1 MLKQKSTGYT
11 FTTTDYYITEQT
23 NGKDTLTITIIGGSE
38 DSSHIQAEDIIVE
51 NNYTDG
57 TEFVVK
63 KVNGD
68 DESIEVTAELN
79 LDDFKS
85 EIYQDYNKTGRPY
98 AILNDVVPD
107 GWVVDD
113 RSGLTN
119 SSTIELDAP
128 TAADVADSVVNVF
141 GVAIRYNFSNHH
153 QIIYNPKAVKN
164 SGQYLT
170 KELNLTGITRYQ
182 DSTNLY
188 NRLYAYG
195 KDNLSFANIN
205 YDKPYVENTTYL
217 SGRIRAAY
225 VKDERFTDAQ
235 SLLEY
240 ATEQLNSMCMPTTSY
255 ECIPADIGATDTKYA
270 FLQLK
275 LLDVV
280 TLLDVDTNTRV
291 DHQVVSR
298 VIYPYAPENN
308 SLTLSMTMPSF
319 SRQVISLE
327 DQIKQETSQVLGQ
340 IEGVVNE
347 LTNQIITGSGGHVV
361 INYGDDDKM
370 AEILI
375 MDTDDKATATN
386 VIRMN
391 QAGIAFSTSGY
402 NGPFNGILGLDGTW
416 FASFVNTWRL
426 NAGTIVAGILQS
438 QDGETFYL
446 DLENG
451 ILRMRATSLSIGASS
466 VATQQY
472 ADQQATNAQKNAQDY
487 AYNQASSAQQ
497 NAQQYANQ
505 QAQAAQQNAQNY
517 AQQQANA
524 AYQAAQQYAQ
534 QQAQAAQQAATE
546 AAQQE
551 LEDYADTVTETVSN
565 LQSQIDGQIMT
576 WFESY
581 DPTTSNYPANQWTDN
596 ATKQQH
602 AGDLFYNNSD
612 GGCFR
617 WSQSGSTWQWI
628 EIVDTDIAAAL
639 ATANQAK
646 DVADSKRRVF
656 MTQPTP
662 PYDEGDLWVQQN
674 DGPLMVCINSKQSG
688 SYAVTDWGDAANYAE
703 QFAGA
708 GRNLVDNSAFQYR
721 YSDKTY
727 AYYSGNTFVYDVDR
741 AGVYYI
747 PIVNIASS
755 EDIQQLR
762 NQDVTL
768 SLDINIE
775 RTVEADGSH
784 DSNVTF
790 YGVRVLLSFA
800 DGTSMNIP
808 SSMTASYA
816 LNITTDGWQRVSFT
830 SKVSDKEIS
839 SCRLTINNQYVTGK
853 ISYRNIKVEL
863 GSAPTA
869 WTMHPD
875 DASIYNRLVLPNQ
888 KNYLLNTQFLG
899 VSTASGVGDIGT
911 IKDGIISVECDG
923 DASHWF
929 DTGYMCGLSDEG
941 KNICNN
947 VPDGYTVKLSVD
959 VKVDEVF
966 VAGGTSEP
974 HVYLLF
980 GRVYDDITYGDYLPD
995 PPPGE
1000 DHTTCLGLNKTNG
1013 WIRIVRNLSIRS
1025 GHTLNDIHFR
1035 VAVNNYA
1042 TGKLYVRNPSVTI
1055 ATSQCVAPYMQA
1067 PEDMELAAKGELMTQ
1082 EQVFNKLTDNGRLQG
1097 LYMQD
1102 GNVYFNASYIR
1113 SGTMSAN
1120 YISGGTID
1128 ASKVNV
1134 TNLNADNIKAGTI
1147 TGRAISGGTITGTT
1161 ITGSSIRSTSNS
1173 GSVLIDQGRVSL
1185 YDPSGNTL
1193 LDVVP
1198 GGNNNPA
1205 NLNFFLPGFGYVGAI
1220 SCQND
1225 KGLGRIV
1232 VTCANNGFF
1241 TTNRIQTQE
1250 IAVSGSGLYVSSIYY
1265 NGNNDLMM
1273 YRSGGNSGFNVI
1285 RAGGLTDKNGKYHGL
1300 VWVYDSNLGRDVLA
1314 AE

>member
-11 FTTTDYYITEQT
+11 FTTTDYCITEQID
-23 NGKDTLTITIIGGSE
+23 GKDTLTITIIGGSE
-38 DSSHIQAEDIIVE
+38 DSSHIQAEDIIIE
-51 NNYTDG
+51 SNYTDG

-113 RSGLTN
+113 QSGLTN

-217 SGRIRAAY
+217 SDRIRAAY

-240 ATEQLNSMCMPTTSY
+240 ATEQLNSMCVPTTSY

-280 TLLDVDTNTRV
+280 TLLDVDTNVRV

-319 SRQVISLE
+319 SKQVISLE

-347 LTNQIITGSGGHVV
+347 LTNQIITASGGHVV
-361 INYGDDDKM
+361 INYGDDGKM

-375 MDTDDKATATN
+375 MDADDKATATN

-416 FASFVNTWRL
+416 FASFINTWKL
-426 NAGTIVAGILQS
+426 NAGTIVSGILQS

-446 DLENG
+446 DLEKG
-451 ILRMRATSLSIGASS
+451 ILKMKATSLSIGASS

-472 ADQQATNAQKNAQDY
+472 A
-487 AYNQASSAQQ
+487 
-497 NAQQYANQ
+497 NQ
-505 QAQAAQQNAQNY
+505 QAGTAQQNAQNY

-546 AAQQE
+546 AARQE

-602 AGDLFYNNSD
+602 AGDLFYNTSNGD
-612 GGCFR
+612 AYR
-617 WSQSGSTWQWI
+617 WAQYHGAWQWL
-628 EIVDTDIAAAL
+628 EIVDTDVAAAL
-639 ATANQAK
+639 AAAAAAQDT
-646 DVADSKRRVF
+646 ADSKRRVF
-656 MTQPTP
+656 TAQPVP
-662 PYDEGDLWVQQN
+662 PYDVGDLWAEEN
-674 DGPLMVCINSKQSG
+674 NGPLQVCITAKASG
-688 SYAVTDWGDAANYAE
+688 AAFAAADWGDAANYAE
-703 QFAGA
+703 QFVGA
-708 GRNLVDNSAFQYR
+708 GRNLIYNSAFAYR
-721 YSDKTY
+721 WTDKTF
-727 AYYSGNTFVYDVDR
+727 AYFEGDHFTYHPNRSGLYYNPSIRLQPDYDL
-741 AGVYYI
+741 
-747 PIVNIASS
+747 
-755 EDIQQLR
+755 QQLR
-762 NQDVTL
+762 GQDVTL
-768 SLDINIE
+768 SVEYNIE
-775 RTVEADGSH
+775 EAITNDGSH
-784 DSNVTF
+784 ADSSSF
-790 YGVRVLLSFA
+790 FGVRVVVDFT
-800 DGTSMNIP
+800 DGTHQYIP
-808 SSMTASYA
+808 SSMLETFS
-816 LNITTDGWQRVSFT
+816 NRDVTDGWRQITATGTVRDKEVSGCYVVCANQYILG
-830 SKVSDKEIS
+830 KVS
-839 SCRLTINNQYVTGK
+839 
-853 ISYRNIKVEL
+853 YRRPKLEL
-863 GSAPTA
+863 GTA
-869 WTMHPD
+869 ATSWTTNPYD
-875 DASIYNRLVLPNQ
+875 NDVYSTYVEPYSR
-888 KNYLLNTQFLG
+888 NYLLNSQFVGLTAQGNYGYFRDG
-899 VSTASGVGDIGT
+899 VYVA
-911 IKDGIISVECDG
+911 ECDG
-923 DASHWF
+923 N
-929 DTGYMCGLSDEG
+929 TGHSGDSG
-941 KNICNN
+941 VI
-947 VPDGYTVKLSVD
+947 LSVSESGLAELNAALENGSTID
-959 VKVDEVF
+959 VSVEVKVDETWTYT
-966 VAGGTSEP
+966 GTGTDWVS
-974 HVYLLF
+974 VYF
-980 GRVYDDITYGDYLPD
+980 TPRYDNGTYYGIYVPTA
-995 PPPGE
+995 PPGE
-1000 DHTTCLGLNKTNG
+1000 SSGNTLGLNVTDG
-1013 WIRIVRNLSIRS
+1013 WRRVRGSLSKVDGRKLTDIQLRVYVGS
-1025 GHTLNDIHFR
+1025 GHT
-1035 VAVNNYA
+1035 
-1042 TGKLYVRNPSVTI
+1042 TGKLQVRRPMVSIHPN
-1055 ATSQCVAPYMQA
+1055 TSAFPLPPYSQA
-1067 PEDMELAAKGELMTQ
+1067 PEDLETAAKGELMTQ

-1134 TNLNADNIKAGTI
+1134 TNLNADNIKSGTI
-1147 TGRAISGGTITGTT
+1147 TGRTISGGTITGTSINGGT
-1161 ITGSSIRSTSNS
+1161 IEGARIISRSNGTSVQVYDSKFFVFGTQGTARLRIQANGDESGEIDFWTTDGFWAGKIR
-1173 GSVLIDQGRVSL
+1173 
-1185 YDPSGNTL
+1185 
-1193 LDVVP
+1193 
-1198 GGNNNPA
+1198 
-1205 NLNFFLPGFGYVGAI
+1205 GYRDG
-1220 SCQND
+1220 D
-1225 KGLGRIV
+1225 FGRIQIDPG
-1232 VTCANNGFF
+1232 NNGFLGVD
-1241 TTNRIQTQE
+1241 RIQTSE
-1250 IAVSGSGLYVSSIYY
+1250 IACNGSGMYANNYWYITPSGSNERLAWMQS
-1265 NGNNDLMM
+1265 GNRVLACDMM
-1273 YRSGGNSGFNVI
+1273 NVDGST
-1285 RAGGLTDKNGKYHGL
+1285 RRLG
-1300 VWVYDSNLGRDVLA
+1300 WVYDDHISRYVLA
-1314 AE
+1314 GVGI

>member
-11 FTTTDYYITEQT
+11 FTTTDYYITEQI

-38 DSSHIQAEDIIVE
+38 DSSHVQAEDIIIE
-51 NNYTDG
+51 SNYTDG

-113 RSGLTN
+113 QSGLTN

-128 TAADVADSVVNVF
+128 TAADVADSVINVF

-205 YDKPYVENTTYL
+205 HDKPYVENTTYL

-240 ATEQLNSMCMPTTSY
+240 ATEQLNSMCVPTTSY

-319 SRQVISLE
+319 SKQVISLE

-347 LTNQIITGSGGHVV
+347 LTNQIITASGGHVV
-361 INYGDDDKM
+361 INYGDDGKM

-451 ILRMRATSLSIGASS
+451 ILRMRATSLSIGANS
-466 VATQQY
+466 VATENYATQKAQDARLGAQSY
-472 ADQQATNAQKNAQDY
+472 ADQKAGEAQ
-487 AYNQASSAQQ
+487 
-497 NAQQYANQ
+497 
-505 QAQAAQQNAQNY
+505 
-517 AQQQANA
+517 
-524 AYQAAQQYAQ
+524 QAAQQYAQ
-534 QQAQAAQQAATE
+534 QQAQAAQQAAQE
-546 AAQQE
+546 AASQE
-551 LEDYADTVTETVSN
+551 LNDYADTVTEAIDG

-576 WFESY
+576 WFEDY
-581 DPTTSNYPANQWTDN
+581 DPTTSNVPANQWTTD
-596 ATKQQH
+596 ALKQQH
-602 AGDLFYNNSD
+602 AGDLFYNNTD

-617 WSQSGSTWQWI
+617 WSQVGSSWQWV
-628 EIVDTDIAAAL
+628 EIVDTDIASAL

-656 MTQPTP
+656 LSQPTP

-674 DGPLMVCINSKQSG
+674 EGPLMVCISGRQSG
-688 SYAVTDWGDAANYAE
+688 SYAASDWGDAANYAE
-703 QFAGA
+703 QFVGA
-708 GRNLVDNSAFQYR
+708 GRNLIYNSAFAYR
-721 YSDKTY
+721 WTDKTF
-727 AYYSGNTFVYDVDR
+727 AYFEGDHFTYHPNRSGLYYNPSIRLQPDYDL
-741 AGVYYI
+741 
-747 PIVNIASS
+747 
-755 EDIQQLR
+755 QQLR
-762 NQDVTL
+762 GQDVTL
-768 SLDINIE
+768 SVEYNIE
-775 RTVEADGSH
+775 EAITNDGSH
-784 DSNVTF
+784 ADSSSF
-790 YGVRVLLSFA
+790 FGVRVVIDFA
-800 DGTSMNIP
+800 DGTHQYIP
-808 SSMTASYA
+808 SSMLETFS
-816 LNITTDGWQRVSFT
+816 NRDVTDGWRQITATGTVRDKEVSDCYVVCANQYILG
-830 SKVSDKEIS
+830 KVS
-839 SCRLTINNQYVTGK
+839 
-853 ISYRNIKVEL
+853 YRRPKLEL
-863 GSAPTA
+863 GTA
-869 WTMHPD
+869 ATSWTTNPYD
-875 DASIYNRLVLPNQ
+875 NDVYSTYVEPYSR
-888 KNYLLNTQFLG
+888 NYLLNSQFVGLTAQGNYGYFRDG
-899 VSTASGVGDIGT
+899 VYVA
-911 IKDGIISVECDG
+911 ECDG
-923 DASHWF
+923 N
-929 DTGYMCGLSDEG
+929 TGHSGDSG
-941 KNICNN
+941 VI
-947 VPDGYTVKLSVD
+947 LSVSEAGLAELNAALENGSTID
-959 VKVDEVF
+959 VSVEVKVDE
-966 VAGGTSEP
+966 AWTYTGTGTDWVS
-974 HVYLLF
+974 VYF
-980 GRVYDDITYGDYLPD
+980 TPRYDNDTYYGIYVPTA
-995 PPPGE
+995 PPGE
-1000 DHTTCLGLNKTNG
+1000 SSSNTLGLNVTDG
-1013 WIRIVRNLSIRS
+1013 WKRVRGSLSKVDGRKLTDIQFRVYVGS
-1025 GHTLNDIHFR
+1025 GHT
-1035 VAVNNYA
+1035 
-1042 TGKLYVRNPSVTI
+1042 TGKLQVRRPMVSIHPN
-1055 ATSQCVAPYMQA
+1055 TSAFPLPPYSQA
-1067 PEDMELAAKGELMTQ
+1067 PEDLETAAKGELMTQ

-1134 TNLNADNIKAGTI
+1134 TNLNADNIKSGTI
-1147 TGRAISGGTITGTT
+1147 TGRTISGGTITGTSISGGT
-1161 ITGSSIRSTSNS
+1161 IEGAKIISRSNGTSVQVYDSKFFVFGTQGSSRLRIQANGDESGEIDFWTTDGFWAGKIR
-1173 GSVLIDQGRVSL
+1173 
-1185 YDPSGNTL
+1185 
-1193 LDVVP
+1193 
-1198 GGNNNPA
+1198 
-1205 NLNFFLPGFGYVGAI
+1205 GYREG
-1220 SCQND
+1220 D
-1225 KGLGRIV
+1225 LGRIE
-1232 VTCANNGFF
+1232 VTMGNNGFF
-1241 TTNRIQTQE
+1241 TAYRIQARE
-1250 IAVSGSGLYVSSIYY
+1250 IACSNGTGIYSNFYKFTQGNTNLAWVQSDGSRVVSFDKVNLGSTGATWSV
-1265 NGNNDLMM
+1265 DW
-1273 YRSGGNSGFNVI
+1273 
-1285 RAGGLTDKNGKYHGL
+1285 
-1300 VWVYDSNLGRDVLA
+1300 VWVPDIGRYCLA
-1314 AE
+1314 TVT